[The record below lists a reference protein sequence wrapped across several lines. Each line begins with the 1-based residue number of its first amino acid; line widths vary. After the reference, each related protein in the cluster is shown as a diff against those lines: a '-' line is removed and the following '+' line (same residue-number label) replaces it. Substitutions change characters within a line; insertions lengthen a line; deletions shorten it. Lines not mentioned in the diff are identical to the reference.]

1 MTANGTA
8 TADAYFGVGGFY
20 PIPNETY
27 IFTSNS
33 GTLSNSNYWKAYS
46 YISGIDGNTVWESDN
61 PDNNYSYKFTPTTNN
76 RVSNRIFIKSGMTVS
91 ELTFYPMIRS
101 ADITDGTYEPYV
113 DDVDTRLQKI
123 DDSILN
129 TLEEIDANTSEGNI
143 AGALAIKSLKS
154 NLTNSLDAL
163 TTNVNGYKY
172 VQLWAGHANSGE
184 TITFAEDIN
193 ELNWRKLLLVFYFP
207 TYNALSFCELP
218 KAYGDI
224 ETTICMV
231 TAFVNVSSVVTLIP
245 HVYGNTITP
254 TWDDGNFKLH
264 SVLAELV

>member
-1 MTANGTA
+1 M
-8 TADAYFGVGGFY
+8 
-20 PIPNETY
+20 
-27 IFTSNS
+27 
-33 GTLSNSNYWKAYS
+33 
-46 YISGIDGNTVWESDN
+46 
-61 PDNNYSYKFTPTTNN
+61 
-76 RVSNRIFIKSGMTVS
+76 
-91 ELTFYPMIRS
+91 
-101 ADITDGTYEPYV
+101 
-113 DDVDTRLQKI
+113 
-123 DDSILN
+123 
-129 TLEEIDANTSEGNI
+129 
-143 AGALAIKSLKS
+143 
-154 NLTNSLDAL
+154 TNSLDAL

-172 VQLWAGHANSGE
+172 VQLWAGAANSGE